1 MEFIPDPKSEAII
14 NSYPPEASDKLYA
27 LKELIVNT
35 ASETDGIKKMRET
48 LKWGEPSYVVNKGS
62 TIRIDW
68 KKRNPDYCAI
78 YFICSTSLVATFRI
92 IFGDELEF
100 EDNRAILIPIQGQ
113 IPTKALKQCI
123 TLALTYHHVK
133 HLPLLGA

>member
-27 LKELIVNT
+27 LKQLIVNT
-35 ASETDGIKKMRET
+35 ASETNGIKKMRET

-68 KKRNPDYCAI
+68 KKANPEYCAI
-78 YFICSTSLVATFRI
+78 YFICSTNLVETFKTIYGPRFEYEGI
-92 IFGDELEF
+92 RALLFPINKPLPVKELKHC
-100 EDNRAILIPIQGQ
+100 LS
-113 IPTKALKQCI
+113 
-123 TLALTYHHVK
+123 LALSYHKVK